1 MHGNDLNKKKQIV
14 NSTTNEILNKC
25 KAVVSSVAHDTF
37 SFGEQS
43 IIDPDNGEE
52 VKVYGIDKEK
62 NADLLSFHGNTS
74 YSLINLNDCLDDLVF
89 LETLFSAEH
98 YPSFINDN
106 SFSQYFKITYQ
117 HWLIKTNTLFDC
129 ILQATNAVYDLGL
142 KQQFVNS
149 NTVMENTKIYSNNVL
164 YEKLKIFKQVLEKKF
179 KAARNSIIHRN
190 EFHHQ
195 EIDEIAGA
203 GSDWFLI
210 LNELDKIDIQVLIGN
225 TSLKLKEQISL
236 FNFQLATTVLEI
248 IEIFFKEYKNRFSNK
263 IVK

>member
-1 MHGNDLNKKKQIV
+1 MNIKIVEILKKSSDAVTSIV
-14 NSTTNEILNKC
+14 N
-25 KAVVSSVAHDTF
+25 VTF

-62 NADLLSFHGNTS
+62 NSDLLSFHGNTS
-74 YSLINLNDCLDDLVF
+74 YTLINLNDCLDDLVF
-89 LETLFSAEH
+89 FETLFSAEH

-106 SFSQYFKITYQ
+106 YFSQYFKVTYQ

-129 ILQATNAVYDLGL
+129 ILHATNAVFELGL
-142 KQQFVNS
+142 KHQYVNS
-149 NTVMENTKIYSNNVL
+149 NTVMDNTKIYSSDRL
-164 YEKLKIFKQVLEKKF
+164 YEKLKIIKKLLEKKF

-210 LNELDKIDIQVLIGN
+210 LNELDKIDIQVKIGN
-225 TSLKLKEQISL
+225 TSNKLKEEISYI
-236 FNFQLATTVLEI
+236 NFQLATTVLEI
-248 IEIFFKEYKNRFSNK
+248 IEILFTEYKKRFANK
-263 IVK
+263 IQR